1 MNMATRANIAIK
13 ENGKYKYI
21 YNHCDSYIDDLGIT
35 LYKYFNDAEA
45 AKTLVE
51 LGNTDSIYNTLE
63 NTATSYR
70 EHLDRPSEKRGTV
83 AHFRESKKWN
93 DFCNY
98 EVDWEECK
106 PIETENISEILT
118 EEFTYIFDIE
128 ANKWLV
134 AYDNDQYQ
142 IRDLEEVL
150 HSKEL
155 LKKIFSIMYQDEYL
169 PQFYKKCL
177 NA

>member
-1 MNMATRANIAIK
+1 MATRAHIAIK
-13 ENGKYKYI
+13 ENETYKYI
-21 YNHCDSYIDDLGIT
+21 YNHCDSHIDNLGIK
-35 LYKYFNDAEA
+35 LYQYYNSAEA
-45 AKTLVE
+45 SKALVE

-98 EVDWEECK
+98 EMDWEECK
-106 PIETENISEILT
+106 PIETENISEVLT
-118 EEFTYIFDIE
+118 EEFTYIFDVE
-128 ANKWLV
+128 KNKWLI

-150 HSKEL
+150 HTKEL
-155 LKKIFSIMYQDEYL
+155 LEKIFSVMYVDEYL
-169 PQFYKKCL
+169 PEFYEKCL
-177 NA
+177 KA